1 MSQETT
7 DPDALREFACAVY
20 ESAGVPPED
29 ARLVADT
36 LVQADLWGHQSHGVL
51 RLGWYLERIRSGAM
65 RAVTNAKVVRDHG
78 AIAVIDGDDGI
89 GQVLAAQAA
98 DEAIRRAKA
107 YGIGAVGVRNSNH
120 FGTAMYYTLAAPRAG
135 CIAFLSTN
143 ASPAMAPWGGR
154 RKGVGTNPWS
164 IAAPAAGRA
173 PIVMDIAN
181 TAVARGKVYLARQKG
196 IDIPPGWASDADGEP
211 TIDAQKAIEG
221 LILPMAGHKG
231 YAIALMMDVLSGVL
245 TGSGFGDEVHGPYEA
260 KARSRCG
267 HLMIALDIDAFQPR
281 AEFDERMERLI
292 ALLKNAPRANGV
304 DEIFYPGELE
314 ARSDATLRTNGLVLP
329 PDTLRDLERIAQQC
343 GLERRLP
350 R

>member
-1 MSQETT
+1 MNQRTT

-20 ESAGVPPED
+20 ESAGVPSED

-51 RLGWYLERIRSGAM
+51 RLGWYLERIRSRAM
-65 RAVTNAKVVRDHG
+65 RAVTNANIVRDHG

-89 GQVLAAQAA
+89 GQVLAANAA

-107 YGIGAVGVRNSNH
+107 YGIGAVSVRNSNH
-120 FGTAMYYTLAAPRAG
+120 FGTAMYYTLAASRAG
-135 CIAFLSTN
+135 CIGFLSTN

-154 RKGVGTNPWS
+154 LKAVGTNPWS
-164 IAAPAAGRA
+164 IAAPAVGRA
-173 PIVMDIAN
+173 TVVMDIAN

-196 IDIPPGWASDADGEP
+196 IEIPPGWASDADGEP
-211 TIDAQKAIEG
+211 TTDAQKAIEG

-260 KARSRCG
+260 EAKSRCG
-267 HLMIALDIDAFQPR
+267 HLMIALDIEAFQPR
-281 AEFDERMERLI
+281 AEFDARMERLI
-292 ALLKNAPRANGV
+292 ATLKNAPRANGV

-329 PDTLRDLERIAQQC
+329 PDTSRDLERIAKQC
-343 GLERRLP
+343 GLEHRLP